1 MGLAVNIVP
10 VYLSETSTG
19 AARGFA
25 VSLYQNIQILGVIL
39 ASGVVYASSGSSTS
53 SAYLIPIGLQLIA
66 PTIMILASPA
76 IPESPRWLVW
86 KGRHEEATL
95 AATQLF
101 STCTNSFNAS
111 GYIQEIQL
119 AIDAER
125 SNENAASWADLM
137 HGADL
142 RRLLIAVG
150 VQSLQQ
156 AQGSSY
162 MNSYIVSFLTSTG
175 VTNVFPVIMGLYSLY
190 YVAILTGHFLPDTAG
205 RRPILISTA
214 LFCGI
219 TLTIVSSLVVAFT
232 NPPDVVKKASIAL
245 IFLWQTSF
253 GIQSPLIWIT
263 TVESAPS
270 RNREKVQA
278 VACFFGFGVSLLIT
292 SVSPYIQD
300 EGHGNLGGKI
310 GFIWG
315 AFSFITAAWVY
326 FIVPE
331 MKGFTI
337 EQLDY
342 LYDHHVSTSRFKG
355 YRFDSQ
361 FIDGEAIS
369 VVDKA
374 VESKVARKQVKE

>member
-1 MGLAVNIVP
+1 
-10 VYLSETSTG
+10 
-19 AARGFA
+19 
-25 VSLYQNIQILGVIL
+25 
-39 ASGVVYASSGSSTS
+39 
-53 SAYLIPIGLQLIA
+53 
-66 PTIMILASPA
+66 
-76 IPESPRWLVW
+76 
-86 KGRHEEATL
+86 
-95 AATQLF
+95 
-101 STCTNSFNAS
+101 
-111 GYIQEIQL
+111 L

-125 SNENAASWADLM
+125 SNENAASWSDLIQ
-137 HGADL
+137 GADL

-214 LFCGI
+214 LFCGV
-219 TLTIVSSLVVAFT
+219 TLTIVSSLVVAFAD
-232 NPPDVVKKASIAL
+232 PPDVAKKASIAL

-278 VACFFGFGVSLLIT
+278 IACFFGFGVSLLIT

-300 EGHGNLGGKI
+300 EGHGDLGGKI
-310 GFIWG
+310 VSIRR
-315 AFSFITAAWVY
+315 AAR
-326 FIVPE
+326 I
-331 MKGFTI
+331 
-337 EQLDY
+337 
-342 LYDHHVSTSRFKG
+342 R
-355 YRFDSQ
+355 
-361 FIDGEAIS
+361 A
-369 VVDKA
+369 
-374 VESKVARKQVKE
+374 

>member
-1 MGLAVNIVP
+1 
-10 VYLSETSTG
+10 
-19 AARGFA
+19 
-25 VSLYQNIQILGVIL
+25 
-39 ASGVVYASSGSSTS
+39 
-53 SAYLIPIGLQLIA
+53 
-66 PTIMILASPA
+66 
-76 IPESPRWLVW
+76 
-86 KGRHEEATL
+86 
-95 AATQLF
+95 
-101 STCTNSFNAS
+101 
-111 GYIQEIQL
+111 L

-125 SNENAASWADLM
+125 SNENAASWSDLIQ
-137 HGADL
+137 GADL

-214 LFCGI
+214 LFCGV
-219 TLTIVSSLVVAFT
+219 TLTIVSSLVVAFAD
-232 NPPDVVKKASIAL
+232 PPDVSKKASIAL

-278 VACFFGFGVSLLIT
+278 IACFFGFGVSLLIT

-300 EGHGNLGGKI
+300 EGHGDLGGKI
-310 GFIWG
+310 VSIRR
-315 AFSFITAAWVY
+315 AAR
-326 FIVPE
+326 I
-331 MKGFTI
+331 
-337 EQLDY
+337 
-342 LYDHHVSTSRFKG
+342 R
-355 YRFDSQ
+355 
-361 FIDGEAIS
+361 A
-369 VVDKA
+369 
-374 VESKVARKQVKE
+374 